1 MKYREGMAVIDS
13 HTHWGPSA
21 VLGLQVSTE
30 ELLLQAKEA
39 GVERVVIF
47 PFPSTALQDE
57 GVNEEVLQVSKLH
70 PLFIPY
76 YYIPEDLKPIP
87 RGKGFFGGKWHW
99 VRGVQDC
106 SSNYRVLEDPRLGPF
121 IEEMEDIGLPM
132 VFEEELAFT
141 QAFVAKTRH
150 LRVIIPHMGLLGG
163 RSEEFLEAFAKRE
176 NVYFDTS
183 LASPFTTERFVKRI
197 GPHRVIFGSDVP
209 FGRMK
214 TEVEKVLRL
223 PIRDEDKEA
232 ILGGNLRRI
241 LNL

>member
-1 MKYREGMAVIDS
+1 ML
-13 HTHWGPSA
+13 
-21 VLGLQVSTE
+21 LGLHVSTE

-47 PFPSTALQDE
+47 PFPSAALQDE
-57 GVNEEVLQVSKLH
+57 GINEEVLRTSKQH

-76 YYIPEDLKPIP
+76 YYIPDDLRPIP
-87 RGKGFFGGKWHW
+87 RGRGFFGGKWHW

-106 SSNYRVLEDPRLGPF
+106 SSNYQVLEDPRLEPF
-121 IEEMEDIGLPM
+121 IEEMEEMGLPL

-141 QAFVAKTRH
+141 QAFVAKTRR
-150 LRVIIPHMGLLGG
+150 LKVIIPHMGLLGG
-163 RSEEFLEAFAKRE
+163 RPEEFLEAFAERE

-183 LASPFTTERFVKRI
+183 LASTSTIERFVKRI

-232 ILGGNLRRI
+232 ILGDNLRRI
-241 LNL
+241 LSL